1 MPSLILYVDKTIDHN
16 LNQQALRTIEENIVK
31 IIVKEFDANKDNCQI
46 SWVNS
51 EMFTSNYKILGEMK
65 FRQKKSRGKNKKENC
80 LKKIGNILKNNFK
93 VSIRLRAFSIENASL
108 TALDIKN

>member
-1 MPSLILYVDKTIDHN
+1 MPSLTLYIDKNIDHN
-16 LNQQALRTIEENIVK
+16 LNQRTLRTIEENIIE
-31 IIVKEFDANKDNCQI
+31 IIVKEFDANQDNCQI
-46 SWVNS
+46 CWVNS
-51 EMFTSNYKILGEMK
+51 EMFTSNYKSLGEMK

>member
-1 MPSLILYVDKTIDHN
+1 MPSLTLYVDKTIDHN

-65 FRQKKSRGKNKKENC
+65 FRQKKSRDKNKKENC

>member
-1 MPSLILYVDKTIDHN
+1 MPSLTLYIDKNIDHN
-16 LNQQALRTIEENIVK
+16 LSQQTLGKIEENIVE
-31 IIVKEFDANKDNCQI
+31 IIVKEFDANQDNCQI
-46 SWVNS
+46 CWVNS

-65 FRQKKSRGKNKKENC
+65 FRQKKSRCKNKIENC

>member
-1 MPSLILYVDKTIDHN
+1 MPSLTLYIDKNINHN
-16 LNQQALRTIEENIVK
+16 LNQQTLRTIEENIVQT
-31 IIVKEFDANKDNCQI
+31 IVKEFDANQDNCQI

-51 EMFTSNYKILGEMK
+51 DMFTSNYKILGEMK
-65 FRQKKSRGKNKKENC
+65 FRQNKSRDKNKKDIC

-93 VSIRLRAFSIENASL
+93 VPIRLRAFSIENATL

>member
-1 MPSLILYVDKTIDHN
+1 MPSLTLYIDKYIDHN
-16 LNQQALRTIEENIVK
+16 LNQQTLRMIEENIVQ
-31 IIVKEFDANKDNCQI
+31 IIVKEFDANQDNCQI
-46 SWVNS
+46 CWVNS

>member
-1 MPSLILYVDKTIDHN
+1 MPSLTLYIDKYIDHN
-16 LNQQALRTIEENIVK
+16 LNQQTLRTIEENIVE
-31 IIVKEFDANKDNCQI
+31 IIVKEFDANQDNCQI
-46 SWVNS
+46 CWVNS
-51 EMFTSNYKILGEMK
+51 EIFTSNYKILGEMK

>member
-1 MPSLILYVDKTIDHN
+1 MPSLTLYIDKNIDHN
-16 LNQQALRTIEENIVK
+16 LNQQTLRTIEENIVE
-31 IIVKEFDANKDNCQI
+31 IIVKEFDANQDNCQI
-46 SWVNS
+46 CWVNS
-51 EMFTSNYKILGEMK
+51 EIFTSNYKILGEMK

-93 VSIRLRAFSIENASL
+93 VLIRLRAFSIENASL

>member
-1 MPSLILYVDKTIDHN
+1 MPSLTLYIDNNIDHN
-16 LNQQALRTIEENIVK
+16 LNQQTLRTIEENIVQ
-31 IIVKEFDANKDNCQI
+31 IIVKEFDANQDNCQI
-46 SWVNS
+46 CWVNS
-51 EMFTSNYKILGEMK
+51 EIFTSNYKILGEMK

>member
-1 MPSLILYVDKTIDHN
+1 MPSLTLYIDKYIDHN
-16 LNQQALRTIEENIVK
+16 LNQQTLRTIEENIVE
-31 IIVKEFDANKDNCQI
+31 IIVKEFDANQDNCQI
-46 SWVNS
+46 CWVNS
-51 EMFTSNYKILGEMK
+51 EIFTSNYKILGEMK

-93 VSIRLRAFSIENASL
+93 VSIRLRAFSIENVSL

>member
-1 MPSLILYVDKTIDHN
+1 MPSLTLYIDKNIDHN
-16 LNQQALRTIEENIVK
+16 LNQQTLGKIEENIVE
-31 IIVKEFDANKDNCQI
+31 IIVKEFDANQDNCQI
-46 SWVNS
+46 CWVIS
-51 EMFTSNYKILGEMK
+51 EMFTSNYKILVEMK
-65 FRQKKSRGKNKKENC
+65 FRQKKSRDKNKKENC

>member
-1 MPSLILYVDKTIDHN
+1 
-16 LNQQALRTIEENIVK
+16 
-31 IIVKEFDANKDNCQI
+31 
-46 SWVNS
+46 
-51 EMFTSNYKILGEMK
+51 MK
-65 FRQKKSRGKNKKENC
+65 LRQKKSRGKNKKENC

>member
-1 MPSLILYVDKTIDHN
+1 MPSLTLYIDKNIDHN
-16 LNQQALRTIEENIVK
+16 LNQQTLRTIEENIVE
-31 IIVKEFDANKDNCQI
+31 IIVKEFDANQDNCQI
-46 SWVNS
+46 CWVNS

>member
-51 EMFTSNYKILGEMK
+51 EMFTSKYKILGEMK
-65 FRQKKSRGKNKKENC
+65 FRQNKSRDKNKKENC

-93 VSIRLRAFSIENASL
+93 VSIRLRAFSIENALL
-108 TALDIKN
+108 TALYIKN

>member
-1 MPSLILYVDKTIDHN
+1 MPSLTLYIDNNIDHN
-16 LNQQALRTIEENIVK
+16 LNQQTLRTIEENIVE
-31 IIVKEFDANKDNCQI
+31 IIVKEFDANQDNCQI
-46 SWVNS
+46 CWVNS

>member
-51 EMFTSNYKILGEMK
+51 EMFTSKYKILGEMK
-65 FRQKKSRGKNKKENC
+65 FRQNKSRDKNKKENC

-93 VSIRLRAFSIENASL
+93 VSIRLRAFSIENVSL

>member
-1 MPSLILYVDKTIDHN
+1 MPSLTLYIDKNIDHN
-16 LNQQALRTIEENIVK
+16 LNQQTLRTIEENIVE
-31 IIVKEFDANKDNCQI
+31 IIVKEFDANQDNCQI
-46 SWVNS
+46 CWVNS
-51 EMFTSNYKILGEMK
+51 EIFTSNYKILGEMK
-65 FRQKKSRGKNKKENC
+65 FRHKKSRDKNKKENC

>member
-51 EMFTSNYKILGEMK
+51 EMFTSKYKILGEMK
-65 FRQKKSRGKNKKENC
+65 FRQNKSRDKNKKENC

-93 VSIRLRAFSIENASL
+93 VSIRLRAFSIENSSL

>member
-1 MPSLILYVDKTIDHN
+1 MPSLTLYIDKNIDHN
-16 LNQQALRTIEENIVK
+16 LNQQTLIKIEENIVE
-31 IIVKEFDANKDNCQI
+31 IIVKEFDANQDNCQI
-46 SWVNS
+46 CWVNS

-65 FRQKKSRGKNKKENC
+65 FRQKKRRDKNKKENC

>member
-1 MPSLILYVDKTIDHN
+1 MPSLTLYVDKTTDHN

-65 FRQKKSRGKNKKENC
+65 FRQNKSRDRNKKENC

>member
-1 MPSLILYVDKTIDHN
+1 MPSLTLYIDKYIDHN
-16 LNQQALRTIEENIVK
+16 LNQQTLRTIEENIVE
-31 IIVKEFDANKDNCQI
+31 IIVKEFDANQDNCQI
-46 SWVNS
+46 CWVNS

-93 VSIRLRAFSIENASL
+93 VSIRLRAFSIENALL

>member
-1 MPSLILYVDKTIDHN
+1 MPSLTLYIDKYIDHN
-16 LNQQALRTIEENIVK
+16 LNQQTLRTIEENIVQ
-31 IIVKEFDANKDNCQI
+31 IIVKEFDANQDNCQI
-46 SWVNS
+46 CWVNS
-51 EMFTSNYKILGEMK
+51 EIFTSNYKILGEMK

>member
-1 MPSLILYVDKTIDHN
+1 MPSLTLYIDKNIDHN
-16 LNQQALRTIEENIVK
+16 LNQQTLRKIEENIVE
-31 IIVKEFDANKDNCQI
+31 IIVKEFDANQDNCQI
-46 SWVNS
+46 CWVIS
-51 EMFTSNYKILGEMK
+51 EMFTSNYKILAEMK
-65 FRQKKSRGKNKKENC
+65 FRQKKSRDKNKKENC

>member
-65 FRQKKSRGKNKKENC
+65 FRQNKSRDKNKKENC

>member
-1 MPSLILYVDKTIDHN
+1 MPSLTLYIDKNIDHN
-16 LNQQALRTIEENIVK
+16 LNQRTLRTIEENIVE
-31 IIVKEFDANKDNCQI
+31 IIVKEFDANQDNCQI
-46 SWVNS
+46 CWVNS

>member
-1 MPSLILYVDKTIDHN
+1 MPSLTLYIDNNIDHN
-16 LNQQALRTIEENIVK
+16 LNQQTLRTIEENIVQ
-31 IIVKEFDANKDNCQI
+31 IIVKEFDANQDNCQI
-46 SWVNS
+46 CWVNS

>member
-1 MPSLILYVDKTIDHN
+1 MPSLTLYIDKYIDHN
-16 LNQQALRTIEENIVK
+16 LNQQTLRTIEENIVQ
-31 IIVKEFDANKDNCQI
+31 IIVKEFDANQDNCQI
-46 SWVNS
+46 CWVNS

>member
-1 MPSLILYVDKTIDHN
+1 MPSLTLYIDNNIDHN
-16 LNQQALRTIEENIVK
+16 LNQQTLRTIEENIVE
-31 IIVKEFDANKDNCQI
+31 IIVKEFDANQDNCQI
-46 SWVNS
+46 CWVNS
-51 EMFTSNYKILGEMK
+51 EIFTSNYKILGEMK

>member
-51 EMFTSNYKILGEMK
+51 EMFTSKYKILGEMK
-65 FRQKKSRGKNKKENC
+65 FRQNKSRDKNKKENC

>member
-1 MPSLILYVDKTIDHN
+1 MPSLTLYIDKYIDHN
-16 LNQQALRTIEENIVK
+16 LNQQTLRTIEENIVE
-31 IIVKEFDANKDNCQI
+31 IIVKEFDANQDNCQI
-46 SWVNS
+46 CWVNS

>member
-1 MPSLILYVDKTIDHN
+1 
-16 LNQQALRTIEENIVK
+16 
-31 IIVKEFDANKDNCQI
+31 
-46 SWVNS
+46 
-51 EMFTSNYKILGEMK
+51 MK

-93 VSIRLRAFSIENASL
+93 VPIRLRAFSIENATL